1 MKWQREKNVHY
12 YFPIVNMDKMGMRK
26 LEDQVHLVSTF
37 TNVGWMTFSL
47 FVPMLLDYI
56 KDCQYGVNTKKFSL

>member
-1 MKWQREKNVHY
+1 M
-12 YFPIVNMDKMGMRK
+12 VNMDKMGRRK

-37 TNVGWMTFSL
+37 TNVSWMTFSL